1 MNPRYELLQRL
12 RNYTEEAIHFKPSAE
27 AWSICQVTDHCLA
40 VAHEYLD
47 AAEACQEA
55 TGDSADSKTAFGAE
69 LFERGEF
76 PTIKITLPPDMNQ
89 PPNNSLLRAELEAE
103 LVNLTVRMDE
113 VEKKVVSIPAT
124 NRVKHDGFGWLNA
137 SEWYALVDM
146 HFRHHERQFSELE
159 QSLKGGS

>member
-47 AAEACQEA
+47 AVEACA
-55 TGDSADSKTAFGAE
+55 TAESREDSKTQFGAE
-69 LFERGEF
+69 LFERGGF
-76 PTIKITLPPDMNQ
+76 PPIKITLPPDMNE
-89 PPNNSLLRAELEAE
+89 PPNNSLSRNQLEVE
-103 LVNLTVRMDE
+103 LVNLNKRMDE
-113 VEKKVVSIPAT
+113 VEKGLVAIPET
-124 NRVKHDGFGWLNA
+124 NRVKHGGFGWLNA